1 MSSCIQMQQGRP
13 PGRLAGVWGFRW
25 QCRRDQ
31 RRAPCFAWA
40 GVGYAQS
47 LAPDRRSAQSK
58 VIEMMRPKLALPA
71 EVTP

>member
-1 MSSCIQMQQGRP
+1 MVP
-13 PGRLAGVWGFRW
+13 KAPGLVSPSRHIVYQTGTERLR
-25 QCRRDQ
+25 
-31 RRAPCFAWA
+31 
-40 GVGYAQS
+40 YAQS